1 MMKRKELQLQIE
13 KPCLAFWDA
22 MKPNTLGRHCDLCAK
37 QVYDATNLTPEEI
50 FKIFI
55 EQKGNACM
63 RVPSNLLEE
72 PFVIS
77 LPEKKF
83 SVKNIYR
90 NIALFVGMQM
100 LFFQQIKA
108 QINQLVSSDKL
119 SDGTIKRNTKS
130 ICITGTVAFRKDT
143 FPLENMKIELKRNN
157 IVLGCTQALNDGSYS
172 IELPNYEQVEGR
184 LSMVFSHP
192 NYSDVLSKPFLIN
205 KRNIFMDTVYFDQE
219 LKTKK
224 PNIQGMLTSTEYR
237 VQVSQID
244 MSSLVSRT
252 GSISVTKKVSNRADD
267 QTNELEHNYQ
277 LIKEANAIL
286 RKTEIPA
293 IDVNRLR
300 NIKDSEL

>member
-1 MMKRKELQLQIE
+1 MKRKELQLTIE
-13 KPCLAFWDA
+13 KPCLASWDA
-22 MKPNTLGRHCDLCAK
+22 MKPNTLGRHCDHCAK

-50 FKIFI
+50 FEIFI

-77 LPEKKF
+77 LPEKNF

-90 NIALFVGMQM
+90 KVALFIGMQM

-108 QINQLVSSDKL
+108 QINQLANNDKL
-119 SDGTIKRNTKS
+119 SDGTVKRNTKS

-157 IVLGCTQALNDGSYS
+157 IVLACTQAFKDGSF
-172 IELPNYEQVEGR
+172 ILELPNYEQEEGR
-184 LSMVFSHP
+184 LSILFSHP

-205 KRNIFMDTVYFDQE
+205 KPRIVMDTVYYDLE
-219 LKTKK
+219 LKTRK
-224 PNIQGMLTSTEYR
+224 PNIQGMLTSTEKR
-237 VQVSQID
+237 VQVNQID

-252 GSISVTKKVSNRADD
+252 GSISVTKKAINRADD
-267 QTNELEHNYQ
+267 QTNQLEHNYQ

-286 RKTEIPA
+286 RKNEIPA

-300 NIKDSEL
+300 NIKDNEL

>member
-1 MMKRKELQLQIE
+1 MKRKELQFSIE
-13 KPCLAFWDA
+13 KPCLAHWDA

-72 PFVIS
+72 SFVIS
-77 LPEKKF
+77 MPEKKF

-108 QINQLVSSDKL
+108 QITQLTNTDKL
-119 SDGTIKRNTKS
+119 SDGTIKRNAKS
-130 ICITGTVAFRKDT
+130 ICISGTVAFRKDT
-143 FPLENMKIELKRNN
+143 FPLENMKIELRRNN
-157 IVLGCTQALNDGSYS
+157 IVLACTQALNDGSYS
-172 IELPNYEQVEGR
+172 LELPSYEQVEGR

-192 NYSDVLSKPFLIN
+192 NYSDILSKPFSIN
-205 KRNIFMDTVYFDQE
+205 KARIVMDTVYFDME
-219 LKTKK
+219 LKTRK
-224 PNIQGMLTSTEYR
+224 PNIQGMLTSTEKR
-237 VQVSQID
+237 VQVNQID
-244 MSSLVSRT
+244 MSPLVSRT
-252 GSISVTKKVSNRADD
+252 GSVSVTKKASNKADNRTD
-267 QTNELEHNYQ
+267 ELELNYQ
-277 LIKEANAIL
+277 LIKAANETL
-286 RKTEIPA
+286 RKREIPM

-300 NIKDSEL
+300 NIKGNEL

>member
-13 KPCLAFWDA
+13 KPCLTNWDA
-22 MKPNTLGRHCDLCAK
+22 MKPNTLGRHCDHCAK

-77 LPEKKF
+77 VPEKKF

-90 NIALFVGMQM
+90 KIALFVGMQM

-108 QINQLVSSDKL
+108 QINQLTNNDKL
-119 SDGTIKRNTKS
+119 SDGTIKSNTKS
-130 ICITGTVAFRKDT
+130 ICISGTVAFRKDT

-157 IVLGCTQALNDGSYS
+157 IVLACTQALHDGSYS

-205 KRNIFMDTVYFDQE
+205 KPNIFMDTVYFDREIKNVQPISLDIFIDTE
-219 LKTKK
+219 MKYRSTRSLES
-224 PNIQGMLTSTEYR
+224 LTSI
-237 VQVSQID
+237 V
-244 MSSLVSRT
+244 
-252 GSISVTKKVSNRADD
+252 GSIGFRNPSNNTDNAYLRERDY
-267 QTNELEHNYQ
+267 E
-277 LIKEANAIL
+277 LIKAANETL
-286 RKTEIPA
+286 RKREIPV

-300 NIKDSEL
+300 NIKDNEL

>member
-1 MMKRKELQLQIE
+1 MKRKEQQLQIE
-13 KPCLAFWDA
+13 KPCLAHWDA
-22 MKPNTLGRHCDLCAK
+22 MKPNTLGRHCDHCAK

-100 LFFQQIKA
+100 LIFQQIKA
-108 QINQLVSSDKL
+108 QINQLASNDKL
-119 SDGTIKRNTKS
+119 SDGTIKSNTKS
-130 ICITGTVAFRKDT
+130 ICISGTVAFRKDT

-157 IVLGCTQALNDGSYS
+157 IVLAFTQALNDGSYVLE
-172 IELPNYEQVEGR
+172 IPNYEQAEGR

-192 NYSDVLSKPFLIN
+192 NYSDVLSKPFSIN
-205 KRNIFMDTVYFDQE
+205 KPRIFMDTVYFDQE
-219 LKTKK
+219 IK
-224 PNIQGMLTSTEYR
+224 Q
-237 VQVSQID
+237 VQTISSATFITGGD
-244 MSSLVSRT
+244 MNNRRASSMSSLY
-252 GSISVTKKVSNRADD
+252 SVGGAVNIKYYKNEND
-267 QTNELEHNYQ
+267 QTYQRERNYQ

-286 RKTEIPA
+286 KKNEIPA

-300 NIKDSEL
+300 NIKGNEL